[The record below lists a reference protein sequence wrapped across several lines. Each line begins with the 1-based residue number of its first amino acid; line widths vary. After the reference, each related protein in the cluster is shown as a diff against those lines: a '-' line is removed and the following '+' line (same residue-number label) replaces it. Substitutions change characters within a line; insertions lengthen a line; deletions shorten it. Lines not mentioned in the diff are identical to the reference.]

1 MRALGGVLPT
11 RSLTPP
17 PRAALDASRP
27 WLVFWITHSLAL
39 LEVPL
44 PDGVCVRLPRLPS
57 PSLTLKTRTGSAAD
71 AVAFL
76 SSCRAPTG
84 GFGGGPGQQAHL
96 ATTYAA
102 CAALCTLGGSDA
114 VAALDR
120 PSLLRFLLRLKL
132 PAEQARPSL

>member
-1 MRALGGVLPT
+1 
-11 RSLTPP
+11 
-17 PRAALDASRP
+17 
-27 WLVFWITHSLAL
+27 
-39 LEVPL
+39 
-44 PDGVCVRLPRLPS
+44 
-57 PSLTLKTRTGSAAD
+57 
-71 AVAFL
+71 VAFL

-102 CAALCTLGGSDA
+102 CAALCTLGGADA

-132 PAEQARPSL
+132 PAEQARLSSKRARAVAAHAVPSSREAASA

>member
-1 MRALGGVLPT
+1 MRHFCRILRSADRALP
-11 RSLTPP
+11 
-17 PRAALDASRP
+17 
-27 WLVFWITHSLAL
+27 
-39 LEVPL
+39 VPS
-44 PDGVCVRLPRLPS
+44 GYRE
-57 PSLTLKTRTGSAAD
+57 D

-76 SSCRAPTG
+76 ARCRAPGG

-102 CAALCTLGGSDA
+102 CAALCTLGGADA

-132 PAEQARPSL
+132 PAEQARAPARGACRTPLSSLLSRAGRRLLHDRGRRG

>member
-1 MRALGGVLPT
+1 MPAGY
-11 RSLTPP
+11 
-17 PRAALDASRP
+17 
-27 WLVFWITHSLAL
+27 
-39 LEVPL
+39 
-44 PDGVCVRLPRLPS
+44 
-57 PSLTLKTRTGSAAD
+57 AAD

-76 SSCRAPTG
+76 ARCRAPTG

-102 CAALCTLGGSDA
+102 CAALCTLGGADA

-132 PAEQARPSL
+132 PAEQVRPLLFLLSTPGRLTVLRYRAAASA